1 MVGVGVSGQ
10 VVVVGLLALLT
21 WTGLGLVV
29 VNVNPGELAARL
41 LFLAL
46 LYVALISTF
55 GLIAYALSFRL
66 FASKS
71 YRGNLAGSLQHGG
84 LWATGATAAAVLQM
98 ARMLNWV
105 GGAVLL
111 ALLALAQFVVIAR
124 QPGPRP
130 GRRRAREANP

>member
-1 MVGVGVSGQ
+1 MSGQ
-10 VVVVGLLALLT
+10 VVMVGFVALLT

-29 VNVNPGELAARL
+29 VNVNPAGLAARL

-55 GLIAYALSFRL
+55 GLTAYALSFRL

-71 YRGNLAGSLQHGG
+71 YRGNLASSLQTGG
-84 LWATGATAAAVLQM
+84 LWATGVTAAAVLQM

-111 ALLALAQFVVIAR
+111 VLLALAQFVAIAR
-124 QPGPRP
+124 QSGPRFS
-130 GRRRAREANP
+130 RRRAREANP